1 MPLGARSPASPPCSA
16 ASGWPFARSAALSA
30 GPTPLRPGAAAARE
44 RMAEADRRPAGPSG
58 EPAEQA
64 AAAGAPEPETP
75 PPPALRWLPGDLSP
89 RGRSQSDL
97 SSSSSRGRPLR
108 VHISGSVDGLD
119 KASLANSDGPTA
131 GSQTPP
137 FKRKGKLSTIGK
149 IFKPWKWRKKKTS
162 DKFRETS
169 AVLERKISTRQSRE
183 ELIRRGVLKEL
194 PDQDGD
200 VTVNFENSNGHMIPI
215 GEESTREENVVKP
228 EEGNGSVSEKTPPLE
243 EKAEDKKEI
252 TENHPETPAA
262 PAPPPPAPAKPKP
275 KPKPKKTPVPPKGA
289 AAGASHKGDDVPP
302 IKKNTKAPGKQ
313 APVPPPKP
321 TSRNATREAAGSSH
335 SKKTSG
341 PKASTSPSTSSTSSR
356 PKASK
361 EIVSSKTGTVG
372 TTKGKKKTGKQP
384 ASRPSSDTATPGTSD
399 LKGDPSETRAESL
412 TPEQTVPG
420 TEEQTTGKSKS
431 MVPPPPVAP
440 PPSPPAPSLPPED
453 QCVTPSDTPVV
464 LVSNGADLP
473 ASAIDPSQLPWTEE
487 PANKAILHSGTGLS
501 VNKENAK
508 CFTTKDELGKA
519 APQLLIPGLME
530 QPSESFSA
538 LEDEGQREYQAND
551 SDSDGPILYT
561 DDDEE
566 EDEDEDGSGESA
578 LASKIRRRDT
588 LAIKLGNRPSK
599 KELEDKNILQRTS
612 EEERQEIRQQI
623 GTKLVRR
630 LSQRPTT
637 EELEQRNIL
646 KQKNEEEEQEA
657 KMELKRRL
665 SRKLSLRPTVAELQ
679 ARRILRFNEYVEVTD
694 SPDYDRRADKPWAR
708 LTPADKAAIRKELN
722 EFKST
727 EMEVHEESRQF
738 TRFHRP

>member
-1 MPLGARSPASPPCSA
+1 MAEAGRSPAES
-16 ASGWPFARSAALSA
+16 
-30 GPTPLRPGAAAARE
+30 
-44 RMAEADRRPAGPSG
+44 SG
-58 EPAEQA
+58 EPAGRRRPRSTA
-64 AAAGAPEPETP
+64 RGARPAAGAC
-75 PPPALRWLPGDLSP
+75 PAQAARGPSP

-97 SSSSSRGRPLR
+97 SSCSSRGRPLR

-119 KASLANSDGPTA
+119 KASIANSDGPAA

-194 PDQDGD
+194 PDQ
-200 VTVNFENSNGHMIPI
+200 
-215 GEESTREENVVKP
+215 
-228 EEGNGSVSEKTPPLE
+228 
-243 EKAEDKKEI
+243 
-252 TENHPETPAA
+252 
-262 PAPPPPAPAKPKP
+262 
-275 KPKPKKTPVPPKGA
+275 
-289 AAGASHKGDDVPP
+289 
-302 IKKNTKAPGKQ
+302 
-313 APVPPPKP
+313 
-321 TSRNATREAAGSSH
+321 AGSSH
-335 SKKTSG
+335 SRKATGS
-341 PKASTSPSTSSTSSR
+341 KASASPPTSSTSSR
-356 PKASK
+356 AKTSK
-361 EIVSSKTGTVG
+361 ETVSSKTGTVG
-372 TTKGKKKTGKQP
+372 ITKGKKKPGKQP
-384 ASRPSSDTATPGTSD
+384 TSRPSSDATTSGTSD
-399 LKGDPSETRAESL
+399 LKGEAFETRVEGL
-412 TPEQTVPG
+412 KPEQPAPG
-420 TEEQTTGKSKS
+420 TEELTTGKPKS
-431 MVPPPPVAP
+431 AVPSPPVAP
-440 PPSPPAPSLPPED
+440 PPSPPAPPLPLEE
-453 QCVTPSDTPVV
+453 QSFVASDTPVV

-473 ASAIDPSQLPWTEE
+473 VPALDPSQLLWTEE
-487 PANKAILHSGTGLS
+487 PTNRTTVHSGTGLS
-501 VNKENAK
+501 VSRENAK

-519 APQLLIPGLME
+519 APQLLTPGLMGE
-530 QPSESFSA
+530 SSESFSA
-538 LEDEGQREYQAND
+538 SEDEGQREYQAND
-551 SDSDGPILYT
+551 SDSDGPVLYT
-561 DDDEE
+561 DDDED

>member
-1 MPLGARSPASPPCSA
+1 MAEAGRSPAEPP
-16 ASGWPFARSAALSA
+16 
-30 GPTPLRPGAAAARE
+30 
-44 RMAEADRRPAGPSG
+44 G
-58 EPAEQA
+58 EPAGQA
-64 AAAGAPEPETP
+64 AAEVPEPEAPARP
-75 PPPALRWLPGDLSP
+75 PAPALRRLPGDPSP

-97 SSSSSRGRPLR
+97 SSCSSRGRPLR

-215 GEESTREENVVKP
+215 GEESTREENVVKS
-228 EEGNGSVSEKTPPLE
+228 EEGNDSVAEKAPPLE
-243 EKAEDKKEI
+243 EKAEDKK
-252 TENHPETPAA
+252 
-262 PAPPPPAPAKPKP
+262 
-275 KPKPKKTPVPPKGA
+275 
-289 AAGASHKGDDVPP
+289 
-302 IKKNTKAPGKQ
+302 
-313 APVPPPKP
+313 
-321 TSRNATREAAGSSH
+321 AGSSH
-335 SKKTSG
+335 SRKTTGS
-341 PKASTSPSTSSTSSR
+341 KATASPSTSSTSSR

-361 EIVSSKTGTVG
+361 ETVSSKTGMVG
-372 TTKGKKKTGKQP
+372 ITKGKKKTGKQST
-384 ASRPSSDTATPGTSD
+384 SRPSSDATTSGISD
-399 LKGDPSETRAESL
+399 LKGEPSETRVAGL
-412 TPEQTVPG
+412 KPEQTAPG
-420 TEEQTTGKSKS
+420 TEEQTAGKPKS
-431 MVPPPPVAP
+431 AVPPPAVVPAP
-440 PPSPPAPSLPPED
+440 PPPTPPPP
-453 QCVTPSDTPVV
+453 TPPPPLEEQSIVASDAPVV
-464 LVSNGADLP
+464 LVSDGADLP
-473 ASAIDPSQLPWTEE
+473 VPALDPSQLLWTEE
-487 PANKAILHSGTGLS
+487 VTDSTTGHSGTGSS
-501 VNKENAK
+501 VSRENAK
-508 CFTTKDELGKA
+508 CFTTKDELGEA
-519 APQLLIPGLME
+519 APQLLTPGLMGE
-530 QPSESFSA
+530 SSESFSA
-538 LEDEGQREYQAND
+538 SEDEGQREYQAND

-561 DDDEE
+561 DDDDDE

-623 GTKLVRR
+623 GTELVRR

-738 TRFHRP
+738 TR

>member
-1 MPLGARSPASPPCSA
+1 MGQTSVSTPSA
-16 ASGWPFARSAALSA
+16 QP
-30 GPTPLRPGAAAARE
+30 
-44 RMAEADRRPAGPSG
+44 
-58 EPAEQA
+58 
-64 AAAGAPEPETP
+64 
-75 PPPALRWLPGDLSP
+75 
-89 RGRSQSDL
+89 
-97 SSSSSRGRPLR
+97 
-108 VHISGSVDGLD
+108 GSVDGLD
-119 KASLANSDGPTA
+119 KASIANSDGPTA

-215 GEESTREENVVKP
+215 GEESTREENVVKS
-228 EEGNGSVSEKTPPLE
+228 EEGNGFVAEKAPPLE
-243 EKAEDKKEI
+243 EKAEDKK
-252 TENHPETPAA
+252 
-262 PAPPPPAPAKPKP
+262 
-275 KPKPKKTPVPPKGA
+275 
-289 AAGASHKGDDVPP
+289 
-302 IKKNTKAPGKQ
+302 
-313 APVPPPKP
+313 
-321 TSRNATREAAGSSH
+321 AGSSH
-335 SKKTSG
+335 SKKTTGS
-341 PKASTSPSTSSTSSR
+341 KASASPSTSSTSSR

-361 EIVSSKTGTVG
+361 QTVSSKTGTVG
-372 TTKGKKKTGKQP
+372 ITKGKEKTGKQP
-384 ASRPSSDTATPGTSD
+384 TSRPSSDTATSGTSD
-399 LKGDPSETRAESL
+399 LKGEPSETSAEGL
-412 TPEQTVPG
+412 NPEQTVPG
-420 TEEQTTGKSKS
+420 TEEETTGKSKPT
-431 MVPPPPVAP
+431 VPPPPGAP
-440 PPSPPAPSLPPED
+440 PPPPPAPPLPLEE
-453 QCVTPSDTPVV
+453 QCIMASDTPVV
-464 LVSNGADLP
+464 LVSNGADLSVP
-473 ASAIDPSQLPWTEE
+473 ALDPSQLLWTEE
-487 PANKAILHSGTGLS
+487 PTDRTAVHSATGLS
-501 VNKENAK
+501 VTRENAK

-519 APQLLIPGLME
+519 APQLLTPGLMGE
-530 QPSESFSA
+530 SSESFSA
-538 LEDEGQREYQAND
+538 PEDEGRREYQAND

-561 DDDEE
+561 DDE

>member
-1 MPLGARSPASPPCSA
+1 MAEAGRSPAELP
-16 ASGWPFARSAALSA
+16 
-30 GPTPLRPGAAAARE
+30 RE
-44 RMAEADRRPAGPSG
+44 PR
-58 EPAEQA
+58 EQA
-64 AAAGAPEPETP
+64 AAEVPEAEAPAGP
-75 PPPALRWLPGDLSP
+75 PAPALRRLPGDLSP

-97 SSSSSRGRPLR
+97 SSCSSRGRPLR

-119 KASLANSDGPTA
+119 KASIANSDGPTA

-215 GEESTREENVVKP
+215 GEESTREENIVKT
-228 EEGNGSVSEKTPPLE
+228 EEGNGSVAEKAPPLE
-243 EKAEDKKEI
+243 EKAEDKK
-252 TENHPETPAA
+252 
-262 PAPPPPAPAKPKP
+262 
-275 KPKPKKTPVPPKGA
+275 
-289 AAGASHKGDDVPP
+289 
-302 IKKNTKAPGKQ
+302 
-313 APVPPPKP
+313 
-321 TSRNATREAAGSSH
+321 AGSSH
-335 SKKTSG
+335 SRKTTGS
-341 PKASTSPSTSSTSSR
+341 KASASPSTSSTSSR
-356 PKASK
+356 SKASK
-361 EIVSSKTGTVG
+361 ETVSSKTGTVG
-372 TTKGKKKTGKQP
+372 ITKGKKKTGKQP
-384 ASRPSSDTATPGTSD
+384 TSQPSSDATTSGTSD
-399 LKGDPSETRAESL
+399 LKGEPSEPRVESL
-412 TPEQTVPG
+412 KPEQTVPE
-420 TEEQTTGKSKS
+420 TEEQTTGKAKS
-431 MVPPPPVAP
+431 AVPLAPVAP
-440 PPSPPAPSLPPED
+440 PPPPLPPPLPLED
-453 QCVTPSDTPVV
+453 QSIVASDTPVV

-473 ASAIDPSQLPWTEE
+473 VPAFDPSQLLWTEE
-487 PANKAILHSGTGLS
+487 PTGRTTVHSGIGLS
-501 VNKENAK
+501 VSRENGK
-508 CFTTKDELGKA
+508 CFSTKDELGKA
-519 APQLLIPGLME
+519 APQLLTPGLME
-530 QPSESFSA
+530 ESSESFSA
-538 LEDEGQREYQAND
+538 SEDEGPREYQAND

-561 DDDEE
+561 DDDDDE

>member
-1 MPLGARSPASPPCSA
+1 MGQTSVS
-16 ASGWPFARSAALSA
+16 
-30 GPTPLRPGAAAARE
+30 T
-44 RMAEADRRPAGPSG
+44 
-58 EPAEQA
+58 
-64 AAAGAPEPETP
+64 
-75 PPPALRWLPGDLSP
+75 LSP
-89 RGRSQSDL
+89 QPS
-97 SSSSSRGRPLR
+97 
-108 VHISGSVDGLD
+108 SVDGLD
-119 KASLANSDGPTA
+119 KASIANSDGPTA

-215 GEESTREENVVKP
+215 GEEPTREENVVKS
-228 EEGNGSVSEKTPPLE
+228 EEGNGSVAEKAPPLE
-243 EKAEDKKEI
+243 EKAEDKK
-252 TENHPETPAA
+252 
-262 PAPPPPAPAKPKP
+262 
-275 KPKPKKTPVPPKGA
+275 
-289 AAGASHKGDDVPP
+289 
-302 IKKNTKAPGKQ
+302 
-313 APVPPPKP
+313 
-321 TSRNATREAAGSSH
+321 AGSSH
-335 SKKTSG
+335 SKKPTGS
-341 PKASTSPSTSSTSSR
+341 KASASPSTSSTSSR

-361 EIVSSKTGTVG
+361 ETVSSKTGTVG
-372 TTKGKKKTGKQP
+372 TTKGKKKPGKQL
-384 ASRPSSDTATPGTSD
+384 SRPSSEATASGVSD
-399 LKGDPSETRAESL
+399 LKGEPPGTSVQSL
-412 TPEQTVPG
+412 KPEQTIPG
-420 TEEQTTGKSKS
+420 AEEQTAGKSKS
-431 MVPPPPVAP
+431 AVPLLPGAP
-440 PPSPPAPSLPPED
+440 PPAPLPPEE
-453 QCVTPSDTPVV
+453 QYMVASNTPIV
-464 LVSNGADLP
+464 LVSNGTDLP
-473 ASAIDPSQLPWTEE
+473 IPALDPGHPLWTEE
-487 PANKAILHSGTGLS
+487 PTSRTTVHSSTGLS
-501 VNKENAK
+501 VSRESAQ
-508 CFTTKDELGKA
+508 CFTTKDEPGKA
-519 APQLLIPGLME
+519 VPQQLSPGLMGE
-530 QPSESFSA
+530 PSGSISTPQ
-538 LEDEGQREYQAND
+538 DTSPREYQAND
-551 SDSDGPILYT
+551 SDSDGPVLYT
-561 DDDEE
+561 DDDDDE
-566 EDEDEDGSGESA
+566 EDDDEDGNGESA

-630 LSQRPTT
+630 LSQRPTS

>member
-1 MPLGARSPASPPCSA
+1 MGQTSVSTLSEQRS
-16 ASGWPFARSAALSA
+16 
-30 GPTPLRPGAAAARE
+30 
-44 RMAEADRRPAGPSG
+44 
-58 EPAEQA
+58 
-64 AAAGAPEPETP
+64 
-75 PPPALRWLPGDLSP
+75 
-89 RGRSQSDL
+89 
-97 SSSSSRGRPLR
+97 
-108 VHISGSVDGLD
+108 SVDGLD
-119 KASLANSDGPTA
+119 KASIANSDGPTT

-137 FKRKGKLSTIGK
+137 FKRKGKLSSIGK

-169 AVLERKISTRQSRE
+169 AVLERKISARQSRE

-215 GEESTREENVVKP
+215 GEEATQEENVVKS
-228 EEGNGSVSEKTPPLE
+228 EEGNGSLSEKATTVE
-243 EKAEDKKEI
+243 EKAEDKKENP
-252 TENHPETPAA
+252 ENHSETPAHLV
-262 PAPPPPAPAKPKP
+262 PAPPKPKP
-275 KPKPKKTPVPPKGA
+275 KPKPKKTAAPPKGA
-289 AAGASHKGDDVPP
+289 AAVQASHKGDEAPP
-302 IKKNTKAPGKQ
+302 SKKATKPPGKQ
-313 APVPPPKP
+313 PPIPPPKP
-321 TSRNATREAAGSSH
+321 TSRGVSREVASSSH
-335 SKKTSG
+335 LKKATVSKS
-341 PKASTSPSTSSTSSR
+341 SSSPSTSTTSSR
-356 PKASK
+356 SKASK
-361 EIVSSKTGTVG
+361 EPASSKTAAAGTSRS
-372 TTKGKKKTGKQP
+372 KKKAGKQST
-384 ASRPSSDTATPGTSD
+384 ARPLPERSVSATSN
-399 LKGDPSETRAESL
+399 LKGEPLETRVECL
-412 TPEQTVPG
+412 KPEEPSPVSEGQNTDL
-420 TEEQTTGKSKS
+420 QNKSV
-431 MVPPPPVAP
+431 VPPPPEAP
-440 PPSPPAPSLPPED
+440 PPPPPAPPLPLED
-453 QCVTPSDTPVV
+453 QCINVSDIPAVTVSDGANLPVSALDSGHLKTEELTDRTALPSDTS
-464 LVSNGADLP
+464 LG
-473 ASAIDPSQLPWTEE
+473 
-487 PANKAILHSGTGLS
+487 
-501 VNKENAK
+501 VNKENTK
-508 CFTTKDELGKA
+508 CTE
-519 APQLLIPGLME
+519 IE
-530 QPSESFSA
+530 VR
-538 LEDEGQREYQAND
+538 RENQAND

-561 DDDEE
+561 DDDDD
-566 EDEDEDGSGESA
+566 DEDEDDSGESA

-630 LSQRPTT
+630 LSQRPTS

>member
-1 MPLGARSPASPPCSA
+1 
-16 ASGWPFARSAALSA
+16 
-30 GPTPLRPGAAAARE
+30 
-44 RMAEADRRPAGPSG
+44 MAEAGRRPAGPPC
-58 EPAEQA
+58 EPPGPATA
-64 AAAGAPEPETP
+64 APGPDSEAPAP
-75 PPPALRWLPGDLSP
+75 PPTLRWLPGDPSP

-97 SSSSSRGRPLR
+97 SASSSRGRPLR

-119 KASLANSDGPTA
+119 KASIANSDGPTA

-194 PDQDGD
+194 PDQ
-200 VTVNFENSNGHMIPI
+200 
-215 GEESTREENVVKP
+215 
-228 EEGNGSVSEKTPPLE
+228 
-243 EKAEDKKEI
+243 
-252 TENHPETPAA
+252 
-262 PAPPPPAPAKPKP
+262 
-275 KPKPKKTPVPPKGA
+275 
-289 AAGASHKGDDVPP
+289 
-302 IKKNTKAPGKQ
+302 
-313 APVPPPKP
+313 
-321 TSRNATREAAGSSH
+321 AGSSH
-335 SKKTSG
+335 SKKPSG
-341 PKASTSPSTSSTSSR
+341 SKASTSPSTSSTSSR
-356 PKASK
+356 PRGSK
-361 EIVSSKTGTVG
+361 EAVASKTGTAG
-372 TTKGKKKTGKQP
+372 TIKGKKKTGKQP
-384 ASRPSSDTATPGTSD
+384 TTSRLSSETITSGTSD
-399 LKGDPSETRAESL
+399 LTGEPPETRVESL
-412 TPEQTVPG
+412 KPKQTVPG
-420 TEEQTTGKSKS
+420 AEEQTTSKSKS
-431 MVPPPPVAP
+431 LVPAPPMAP
-440 PPSPPAPSLPPED
+440 PPSPPAPSLPLED
-453 QCVTPSDTPVV
+453 QCIVASDTPVV

-473 ASAIDPSQLPWTEE
+473 ISALDPSPFLWTEE
-487 PANKAILHSGTGLS
+487 TTCRTMLPSGTGLNAS
-501 VNKENAK
+501 RENAK

-519 APQLLIPGLME
+519 APQLLSPGLMGDS
-530 QPSESFSA
+530 SESFSA
-538 LEDEGQREYQAND
+538 PEDEGPREYQAND

>member
-1 MPLGARSPASPPCSA
+1 MGQTSVS
-16 ASGWPFARSAALSA
+16 
-30 GPTPLRPGAAAARE
+30 T
-44 RMAEADRRPAGPSG
+44 
-58 EPAEQA
+58 
-64 AAAGAPEPETP
+64 
-75 PPPALRWLPGDLSP
+75 LSP
-89 RGRSQSDL
+89 QPS
-97 SSSSSRGRPLR
+97 
-108 VHISGSVDGLD
+108 SVDGLD
-119 KASLANSDGPTA
+119 KASIANSDGPTA

-215 GEESTREENVVKP
+215 GEESTREENVVKS
-228 EEGNGSVSEKTPPLE
+228 EEGNGSVAEKAPPLE
-243 EKAEDKKEI
+243 EKAEDKK
-252 TENHPETPAA
+252 
-262 PAPPPPAPAKPKP
+262 
-275 KPKPKKTPVPPKGA
+275 
-289 AAGASHKGDDVPP
+289 
-302 IKKNTKAPGKQ
+302 
-313 APVPPPKP
+313 
-321 TSRNATREAAGSSH
+321 AGSSH
-335 SKKTSG
+335 SRKTTGS
-341 PKASTSPSTSSTSSR
+341 KATASPSTSSTSSR

-361 EIVSSKTGTVG
+361 ETVSSKTGMVG
-372 TTKGKKKTGKQP
+372 VTKGKKKTGKQP
-384 ASRPSSDTATPGTSD
+384 TSQPSSDATTSGISD
-399 LKGDPSETRAESL
+399 LKGEPSETSVASL
-412 TPEQTVPG
+412 KPEQTAPG
-420 TEEQTTGKSKS
+420 TEEQTTGRPKSA
-431 MVPPPPVAP
+431 VPLPAVAP
-440 PPSPPAPSLPPED
+440 APLPPTPSPPLEEQSIAA
-453 QCVTPSDTPVV
+453 SDTPVV

-473 ASAIDPSQLPWTEE
+473 VPALDPSQLLWTEE
-487 PANKAILHSGTGLS
+487 ATNSTTVHSGTGLS
-501 VNKENAK
+501 VSRENAK

-519 APQLLIPGLME
+519 APQLLTPGLMGE
-530 QPSESFSA
+530 SSESFSA
-538 LEDEGQREYQAND
+538 SEDEGQREYQAND
-551 SDSDGPILYT
+551 SDSDGPVLYT
-561 DDDEE
+561 DDDE

-623 GTKLVRR
+623 GTELVRR